1 MRHLTTFTRD
11 WRITIG
17 TLAMAL
23 AIGSAAVAVPAR
35 ADEYEHHGRHW
46 RAHEQREHRHGGR
59 YHRGVIYAPAPD
71 VYYAPPPVVYA
82 PPPPPGGFTF
92 IFPFRIR

>member
-1 MRHLTTFTRD
+1 MENSTMFSRN
-11 WRITIG
+11 WRVKIG

-23 AIGSAAVAVPAR
+23 AIVIAAVAVRPAR
-35 ADEYEHHGRHW
+35 ADEDGRHNRHW
-46 RAHEQREHRHGGR
+46 RAHAQRQYRHGR
-59 YHRGVIYAPAPD
+59 WYHRGVAPN